1 MGTQTLTAPVNG
13 PFAPRRHPAVGDV
26 PSAVPLSVPRSV
38 PLADA
43 VPDPLRTT
51 FPVPSSFGSGQNP
64 GATRPLPGTQSGT
77 LPNSPAAAPERGNP
91 GRRWSRTPSVRRP
104 SPGIVPLGSAVS
116 GAVGECDESSD
127 QAVDHAG
134 GRAADGPS
142 GYRMGRW
149 ARLAVTTTVLVAA
162 ALLTVSLLS
171 GPAPRR
177 MVDVT
182 VGPGDTLWS
191 IATAQAPDRDPRAV
205 ISEIEQLNGLDS
217 DVLHV
222 GVVLRV
228 PADQN

>member
-13 PFAPRRHPAVGDV
+13 PFAPRRQQAIGDV
-26 PSAVPLSVPRSV
+26 LSAVPLSVPLS
-38 PLADA
+38 DA
-43 VPDPLRTT
+43 MPDGLPDA
-51 FPVPSSFGSGQNP
+51 FPDPSSFGTGRYP
-64 GATRPLPGTQSGT
+64 GATRPAPGA
-77 LPNSPAAAPERGNP
+77 PPKSPAAEPERGDL
-91 GRRWSRTPSVRRP
+91 GRRWSRMPSVRRP
-104 SPGIVPLGSAVS
+104 SSGIVPLGFPVS
-116 GAVGECDESSD
+116 GGVGECDESSD
-127 QAVDHAG
+127 HATDHAAG
-134 GRAADGPS
+134 LVEHGPTS
-142 GYRMGRW
+142 YRMGRW

-205 ISEIEQLNGLDS
+205 ISEIEQLNGLDD
-217 DVLHV
+217 DVLHL

-228 PADQN
+228 PAEQN

>member
-1 MGTQTLTAPVNG
+1 M
-13 PFAPRRHPAVGDV
+13 
-26 PSAVPLSVPRSV
+26 
-38 PLADA
+38 
-43 VPDPLRTT
+43 
-51 FPVPSSFGSGQNP
+51 
-64 GATRPLPGTQSGT
+64 
-77 LPNSPAAAPERGNP
+77 
-91 GRRWSRTPSVRRP
+91 PSVRRP
-104 SPGIVPLGSAVS
+104 SSGVVPLGSAVS
-116 GAVGECDESSD
+116 GGVGECDESSD
-127 QAVDHAG
+127 HAAHH
-134 GRAADGPS
+134 AAGLVEHGPT

-205 ISEIEQLNGLDS
+205 ISEIEQLNGLDD
-217 DVLHV
+217 DVLHL

-228 PADQN
+228 PAEQN

>member
-13 PFAPRRHPAVGDV
+13 PFAPRRRPAMGEVS
-26 PSAVPLSVPRSV
+26 SAVPLRVA
-38 PLADA
+38 L
-43 VPDPLRTT
+43 
-51 FPVPSSFGSGQNP
+51 PVPAPVLAPVLALSSFGAGRYA
-64 GATRPLPGTQSGT
+64 GATRPAPGI
-77 LPNSPAAAPERGNP
+77 PPKSPAAEPERGNP

-104 SPGIVPLGSAVS
+104 SPGIVPLGSAVA
-116 GAVGECDESSD
+116 GGVGECDDSSD
-127 QAVDHAG
+127 H
-134 GRAADGPS
+134 AADRADDGPTS
-142 GYRMGRW
+142 YRMGRW
-149 ARLAVTTTVLVAA
+149 ARLAVTATVLVAA

-171 GPAPRR
+171 GPTPRR

-205 ISEIEQLNGLDS
+205 ISEIEEVNGLDG

-228 PADQN
+228 PAEPN

>member
-26 PSAVPLSVPRSV
+26 PSAVPLSVL
-38 PLADA
+38 LADA

-64 GATRPLPGTQSGT
+64 GATRPLPGTLSGRP
-77 LPNSPAAAPERGNP
+77 PNSPAAAPERGNP

-127 QAVDHAG
+127 PATVHAG
-134 GRAADGPS
+134 GRIDDGPAS
-142 GYRMGRW
+142 YRMGRW
-149 ARLAVTTTVLVAA
+149 ARLAVTITVLVAA
-162 ALLTVSLLS
+162 ALLSVSLLS
-171 GPAPRR
+171 GPAPRH
-177 MVDVT
+177 MVDVI

-191 IATAQAPDRDPRAV
+191 IATANAPDRDPRGV
-205 ISEIEQLNGLDS
+205 ISEIEQLNGLDG

-228 PADQN
+228 PAEQN

>member
-26 PSAVPLSVPRSV
+26 PSAVPLSVL
-38 PLADA
+38 LADA

-64 GATRPLPGTQSGT
+64 GATRPLPGMRSV
-77 LPNSPAAAPERGNP
+77 SPAVSPAVSPERGAP

-171 GPAPRR
+171 GPAPRH
-177 MVDVT
+177 MVDVI

-191 IATAQAPDRDPRAV
+191 IATANAPDRDPRAV
-205 ISEIEQLNGLDS
+205 ISEIEQLNGLEG

-228 PADQN
+228 PAEQN

>member
-13 PFAPRRHPAVGDV
+13 PFAPRRRPVSGQV
-26 PSAVPLSVPRSV
+26 SSAVPLPVPVRV
-38 PLADA
+38 PS
-43 VPDPLRTT
+43 
-51 FPVPSSFGSGQNP
+51 PVPSSFGTGRYP
-64 GATRPLPGTQSGT
+64 GATRPAPGA
-77 LPNSPAAAPERGNP
+77 PPKSPAAEPERGDP
-91 GRRWSRTPSVRRP
+91 GRRWSRMPSVRRP
-104 SPGIVPLGSAVS
+104 SSGIVALGSAVS
-116 GAVGECDESSD
+116 GGVGECDESSD
-127 QAVDHAG
+127 HAAD
-134 GRAADGPS
+134 RAAGLVEHGPT

-205 ISEIEQLNGLDS
+205 ISEIVQLNGLDD
-217 DVLHV
+217 DVLHL

-228 PADQN
+228 PAEQN